1 MSDPMTAEQCR
12 ASQRECS
19 RRVSDDLAA
28 LRKEVKD
35 DISLIREAV
44 QTIDRAVSA
53 IKGYLGLNGNATPDH
68 LHRRDS
74 EGLEHLH
81 QRITDLITAQEKTPS
96 QDWRVKV
103 MWGLGI
109 FAAGAIGTPI
119 LGALGHAI
127 AERLSK

>member
-1 MSDPMTAEQCR
+1 MVFAEIE
-12 ASQRECS
+12 SL
-19 RRVSDDLAA
+19 RR
-28 LRKEVKD
+28 EVKS
-35 DISLIREAV
+35 DIGLIREAV
-44 QTIDRAVSA
+44 QTIDRAVAA
-53 IKGYLGLNGNATPDH
+53 IKGYLGLNGNASSDH
-68 LHRRDS
+68 LHRRDN
-74 EGLEHLH
+74 EGMEHLH
-81 QRITDLITAQEKTPS
+81 QRITDLIAAQESAPK

>member
-1 MSDPMTAEQCR
+1 MTIEQCR
-12 ASQRECS
+12 AAQRECAQRIFAAIEQL
-19 RRVSDDLAA
+19 RRET
-28 LRKEVKD
+28 KE
-35 DISLIREAV
+35 DISAIREAV
-44 QTIDRAVSA
+44 QSIDRAVA
-53 IKGYLGLNGNATPDH
+53 AVKGYLGLNGNSSPDH

-74 EGLEHLH
+74 EGMEHLH
-81 QRITDLITAQEKTPS
+81 QRITDLLEAQEKTPP

-127 AERLSK
+127 AERLTK